1 MRRALVAA
9 VLGALALPGAA
20 FGHASLISGVPSY
33 GERLAVSPAAI
44 RLHFD
49 QGVKAFPRSIRVLSA
64 DGTVLSGPARN
75 GADSRN
81 MVARLRRLPKGG
93 YTIRWFALSNDG
105 HTVSGVYTF
114 GVRVSAPPILQ
125 AYGSSG
131 PTRTEDVV
139 RWVYFLSLAL
149 LIGGLTFRLGILP
162 RVVPPAAE
170 RRSFIVIGIGVVLV
184 LQVGIAAF
192 LLRAEDALQL
202 PFSKLLYGDLSP
214 IAKGTRF
221 GLAFMAMTLGYA
233 VVAALVFLAWL
244 TDRIRLLWPAL
255 VLALVFESGLSLSG
269 HSAVDAGASWLSEL
283 ADFVHLAAASIWVG
297 GLVMLAVVVW
307 PTAKALRR
315 DAFLRFSRLA
325 TVCIAAI
332 LAAGVYLSIL
342 RLPHVHDLWT
352 QSYGRVLLVKLS
364 LVAVA
369 LLWGAV
375 HHFIA
380 RPALERGQDSMLQ
393 RLPRSL
399 IGESLVGITILLLAA
414 VLVNSKPPP
423 QPVKAPVQAARVG
436 R

>member
-1 MRRALVAA
+1 VKRVLLAA
-9 VLGALALPGAA
+9 ALGALVLPGSA
-20 FGHASLISGVPSY
+20 FAHASLTSGVPSY
-33 GERLAVSPAAI
+33 GQHLAVSPAQV
-44 RLHFD
+44 RLQFD
-49 QGVKAFPRSIRVLSA
+49 QGVKAFPRSIRVMTV
-64 DGTVLSGPARN
+64 DGTIVSGPARN
-75 GADSRN
+75 GRDSHDV
-81 MVARLRRLPKGG
+81 VAPLRRLPKGG
-93 YTIRWFALSNDG
+93 YTIRWYALSNDG

-114 GVRVSAPPILQ
+114 GIRMAAPPVLQ

-139 RWVYFLSLAL
+139 RWLYFLSLAL
-149 LIGGLTFRLGILP
+149 LIGGMLFRL
-162 RVVPPAAE
+162 VVFPPSIPAAAE
-170 RRSFIVIGIGVVLV
+170 RRSFIVMGIGVVLV

-269 HSAVDAGASWLSEL
+269 HSAVDPGHSWLSEL

-297 GLVMLAVVVW
+297 GLVMLAAVVW
-307 PTAKALRR
+307 PTAKELRR
-315 DAFLRFSRLA
+315 SAFLRFSRIA

-332 LAAGVYLSIL
+332 LAAGVYLSVL
-342 RLPHVHDLWT
+342 RLPHLHDLWT
-352 QSYGRVLLVKLS
+352 QGYGQVLLVKLS

-369 LLWGAV
+369 LAWGAV
-375 HHFIA
+375 HHFVA
-380 RPALERGQDSMLQ
+380 RPALERGEDGVLQ

-399 IGESLVGITILLLAA
+399 IGESLVGISILLLAA

-423 QPVKAPVQAARVG
+423 QPVKAPVQAARVD

>member
-1 MRRALVAA
+1 MRRAFVAA
-9 VLGALALPGAA
+9 VLTALAVPGAA
-20 FGHASLISGVPSY
+20 YGHASLTAGVPSY
-33 GERLAVSPAAI
+33 GQRLAASPAQV

-49 QGVKAFPRSIRVLSA
+49 QGVKVFPRSIRVLTS
-64 DGTVLSGPARN
+64 DGTVVSGPARN
-75 GADSRN
+75 GPDSHD
-81 MVARLRRLPKGG
+81 MVAPLRRLPRGG

-114 GVRVSAPPILQ
+114 GIREAAPPILQ
-125 AYGSSG
+125 AYGSTG
-131 PTRTEDVV
+131 PTRTEELL
-139 RWVYFLSLAL
+139 RWIYFLSLAL
-149 LIGGLTFRLGILP
+149 LIGGMTFRLGILP
-162 RVVPPAAE
+162 RVVPAAAE
-170 RRSFIVIGIGVVLV
+170 RRSFIVMGIGVVLV
-184 LQVGIAAF
+184 LEVGIAAF

-202 PFSKLLYGDLSP
+202 PFTKLLYGDLSP

-233 VVAALVFLAWL
+233 VVAALVFLSWL

-255 VLALVFESGLSLSG
+255 AIALVFESGLSLSG
-269 HSAVDAGASWLSEL
+269 HSAVDPGHSWLSEL

-307 PTAKALRR
+307 PAAKELRR

-325 TVCIAAI
+325 TVCIAVI

-352 QSYGRVLLVKLS
+352 QGYGQVLLVKLS

-369 LLWGAV
+369 LAWGAV
-375 HHFIA
+375 HHFVA

-399 IGESLVGITILLLAA
+399 IGESLVGISILLLAA

-423 QPVKAPVQAARVG
+423 RPIKAPAQAARVG

>member
-1 MRRALVAA
+1 MRAALLVA
-9 VLGALALPGAA
+9 VLAALALPGAA
-20 FGHASLISGVPSY
+20 FAHASLTSGVPSY
-33 GERLAVSPAAI
+33 GQRLAVSPAQV

-49 QGVKAFPRSIRVLSA
+49 QGVKAFPRSIRVLAA
-64 DGTVLSGPARN
+64 DGTLVSGAARN
-75 GADSRN
+75 GADSHDV
-81 MVARLRRLPKGG
+81 VAPLERLPKGG
-93 YTIRWFALSNDG
+93 YTIRWYALSNDG

-114 GVRVSAPPILQ
+114 GVRTAAPPILQ

-139 RWVYFLSLAL
+139 RWLYFLSLAL
-149 LIGGLTFRLGILP
+149 LIGGMVFRLAVLP
-162 RVVPPAAE
+162 KSVPAAAE
-170 RRSFIVIGIGVVLV
+170 RRSFILIGIGAVLV
-184 LQVGIAAF
+184 LEVGIAAF

-244 TDRIRLLWPAL
+244 LDRIRLLWPAL

-307 PTAKALRR
+307 PSAKELRR
-315 DAFLRFSRLA
+315 SAFLRFSRIA
-325 TVCIAAI
+325 TACIAAI
-332 LAAGVYLSIL
+332 LVAGVYLSVL
-342 RLPHVHDLWT
+342 RLPHVSDLWT
-352 QSYGRVLLVKLS
+352 QGYGQVLLVKLS

-369 LLWGAV
+369 LAWGAV
-375 HHFIA
+375 HHFVA
-380 RPALERGQDSMLQ
+380 RPALERGQDGMLQ

-399 IGESLVGITILLLAA
+399 IGESLVGISILLLAA

-423 QPVKAPVQAARVG
+423 QPATAPVQAARVG

>member
-1 MRRALVAA
+1 MRRALLPALVAA
-9 VLGALALPGAA
+9 LVFPGAA
-20 FGHASLISGVPSY
+20 LAHASLTSGLPFY
-33 GERLAVSPAAI
+33 GQRLAASPAQV

-64 DGTVLSGPARN
+64 GGVVVSGPARN
-75 GADSRN
+75 GSDAHDV
-81 MVARLRRLPKGG
+81 VATLPRLPKGG
-93 YTIRWFALSNDG
+93 YTIRWYALSSDG

-114 GVRVSAPPILQ
+114 GVRMAAPPVLQ

-149 LIGGLTFRLGILP
+149 LIGGMAFRLVVLP
-162 RVVPPAAE
+162 KAVPAAAE
-170 RRSFIVIGIGVVLV
+170 RRAFIVIGIGAVLV
-184 LQVGIAAF
+184 LEVGIAAF
-192 LLRAEDALQL
+192 LLRADDALQL

-221 GLAFMAMTLGYA
+221 GMAFIAMTLGYA
-233 VVAALVFLAWL
+233 LVAALVFLAWL
-244 TDRIRLLWPAL
+244 MDRIRLLWPAL
-255 VLALVFESGLSLSG
+255 AIAVLFESGLSLSG

-297 GLVMLAVVVW
+297 GLVMLAAVVW
-307 PTAKALRR
+307 PAAKELRR
-315 DAFLRFSRLA
+315 SAFLRFSRIA

-332 LAAGVYLSIL
+332 LVAGVYLSVL
-342 RLPHVHDLWT
+342 RLPHVSDLWT
-352 QSYGRVLLVKLS
+352 QGYGQVLLVKLS

-369 LLWGAV
+369 LAWGAV
-375 HHFIA
+375 HHFVA
-380 RPALERGQDSMLQ
+380 RPALERGQDGMLQ

-399 IGESLVGITILLLAA
+399 IGESLVGISILLLAA

-423 QPVKAPVQAARVG
+423 QPPKAPIQAARVG

>member
-1 MRRALVAA
+1 MRAALVLA
-9 VLGALALPGAA
+9 VLAALAVPGTA
-20 FGHASLISGVPSY
+20 FAHASLSSGVPSY
-33 GERLAVSPAAI
+33 GERLASSPAQV

-49 QGVKAFPRSIRVLSA
+49 QGVKAFPRSIVVLNVDGRV
-64 DGTVLSGPARN
+64 VSGPARSGTN
-75 GADSRN
+75 PHD
-81 MVARLRRLPKGG
+81 MVASLPRLPKGG
-93 YTIRWFALSNDG
+93 YTIRWYALSSDS

-114 GVRVSAPPILQ
+114 GVGVAAPPIMQ

-139 RWVYFLSLAL
+139 RWLYFLSLAL
-149 LIGGLTFRLGILP
+149 LIGGMVFRLVVLP
-162 RVVPPAAE
+162 AAIPAAAE
-170 RRSFIVIGIGVVLV
+170 RRSFIVLGLGVVFV
-184 LQVGIAAF
+184 LEVGIVGF

-221 GLAFMAMTLGYA
+221 GLAFLAMTLGYA

-244 TDRIRLLWPAL
+244 LDRIRLLWPAL

-297 GLVMLAVVVW
+297 GLVMLAAVVW
-307 PTAKALRR
+307 PSAKELRR
-315 DAFLRFSRLA
+315 SAFLRFSRIA

-332 LAAGVYLSIL
+332 LVAGVYLSVL
-342 RLPHVHDLWT
+342 RLPHVSDLWT
-352 QSYGRVLLVKLS
+352 QGYGQVLLVKLS

-369 LLWGAV
+369 LAWGAV
-375 HHFIA
+375 HHFVA
-380 RPALERGQDSMLQ
+380 RPALERGQDGVLQ

-399 IGESLVGITILLLAA
+399 VGESLVGISILLLAA

-423 QPVKAPVQAARVG
+423 QPSKAPVRAARAG

>member
-1 MRRALVAA
+1 MSRALVA
-9 VLGALALPGAA
+9 VVCVALALPGAA
-20 FGHASLISGVPSY
+20 FAHASLISGVPSY
-33 GERLAVSPAAI
+33 GQRLAVSPGQV

-64 DGTVLSGPARN
+64 DGTVVSGPARN
-75 GADSRN
+75 GSDLHN
-81 MVARLRRLPKGG
+81 MVAPLRRLPKGG
-93 YTIRWFALSNDG
+93 YTIRWYALSNDG

-114 GVRVSAPPILQ
+114 GVRVAAPPILQ

-149 LIGGLTFRLGILP
+149 LIGGMTFRLGILP

-170 RRSFIVIGIGVVLV
+170 RRSFMVIGIGVVLV

-233 VVAALVFLAWL
+233 AVAALVFLAWL
-244 TDRIRLLWPAL
+244 TDRIRFLWPAL

-297 GLVMLAVVVW
+297 GLVMLAAVVW
-307 PTAKALRR
+307 PAAKALRR

-352 QSYGRVLLVKLS
+352 QSYGQVLLVKLS

-375 HHFIA
+375 HHFVA

-399 IGESLVGITILLLAA
+399 IGESLVGISILLLAA

-423 QPVKAPVQAARVG
+423 QPVKARVQAARVG

>member
-1 MRRALVAA
+1 MRRALLVAA
-9 VLGALALPGAA
+9 LAALAVPGTA
-20 FGHASLISGVPSY
+20 FAHASLISGTPSY
-33 GERLAVSPAAI
+33 GQRLAVSPSQV

-49 QGVKAFPRSIRVLSA
+49 QGVKAFPRSILVLTV
-64 DGTVLSGPARN
+64 DGRVLSGPARDGTN
-75 GADSRN
+75 PHDI
-81 MVARLRRLPKGG
+81 VASLPALPKGG
-93 YTIRWFALSNDG
+93 YTIRWYALSSDS

-114 GVRVSAPPILQ
+114 GVGVAAPPIMQ

-131 PTRTEDVV
+131 PTHTEDVV
-139 RWVYFLSLAL
+139 RWLYFLSLAL
-149 LIGGLTFRLGILP
+149 LIGGMTFRL
-162 RVVPPAAE
+162 VVFPASIPAAAE
-170 RRSFIVIGIGVVLV
+170 RRSFIVMGVGVILV
-184 LQVGIAAF
+184 LEVGIAAF

-221 GLAFMAMTLGYA
+221 GVAFLAMTLGYA
-233 VVAALVFLAWL
+233 LVAALVFLSWL

-255 VLALVFESGLSLSG
+255 VLALAFESGLSLSG

-297 GLVMLAVVVW
+297 GLVMLAAVVW
-307 PTAKALRR
+307 PTAKELRR
-315 DAFLRFSRLA
+315 SAFLRFSRIA

-332 LAAGVYLSIL
+332 LAAGVYLSVL
-342 RLPHVHDLWT
+342 RLPHLRDLWT
-352 QSYGRVLLVKLS
+352 QGYGQVLLVKLS

-369 LLWGAV
+369 LAWGAV
-375 HHFIA
+375 HHFVA
-380 RPALERGQDSMLQ
+380 RPALERGQDGMLQ

-399 IGESLVGITILLLAA
+399 IGESLVGISILLLAA

-423 QPVKAPVQAARVG
+423 QPVKAPVQAARAG